1 MKVGYKIAT
10 YAAIALGVVHL
21 AFTLF
26 VDRFTL
32 NTLWFVGSG
41 FAIIFA
47 GFLNLAFIRI
57 SPKDSFVRTL
67 CIIANLASTI
77 LFVVA
82 LLTVLQEPQVFIG
95 ISIFVLLTVFSFF
108 LKSD

>member
-1 MKVGYKIAT
+1 MKLGYKIVT
-10 YAAIALGVVHL
+10 YLAIALGIVHL

-26 VDRFTL
+26 ADRFTL
-32 NTLWFVGSG
+32 STLWFVGSG
-41 FAIIFA
+41 FAIIYA
-47 GFLNLAFIRI
+47 GFLNLALIRI
-57 SPKDSFVRTL
+57 SPKDWLVRTL

-95 ISIFVLLTVFSFF
+95 IAIFSVLTVF
-108 LKSD
+108 